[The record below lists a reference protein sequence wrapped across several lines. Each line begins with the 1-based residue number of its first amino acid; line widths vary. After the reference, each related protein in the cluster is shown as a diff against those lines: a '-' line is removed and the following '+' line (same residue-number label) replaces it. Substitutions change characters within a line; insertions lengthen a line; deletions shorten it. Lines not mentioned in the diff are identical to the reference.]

1 MKRFLTTLAA
11 GALLA
16 ATSVHAAAPKAV
28 SLDQL
33 LDMVRKAQSAESEAN
48 KQREAQFRQ
57 ARDQQAALLKSVQG
71 ELNALEAEGDRL
83 KVQFDANE
91 KELAVLEEQ
100 KNARVGNLGEMF
112 GVVRESA
119 GKAAAS
125 IGRSYVSA
133 QFPGREKFLEGMA
146 QSKALPK
153 LDDLKKLWLEMT
165 QEMTQQGK
173 VVRFNAPVVLG
184 NGSTEERE
192 VIRVGAFNLLS
203 NGEYLIYSGETKQI
217 TELGRQ
223 PAGRFLDSVAP
234 FTKLSSGYTDLY
246 VDPSRGPLLSV
257 VVQEPTFRERLDQG
271 GAVGWVIMVIL
282 ALGVLIVIYRTIT
295 LWLVGQKINAQVKSP
310 TPGNNPLGRIM
321 AVYQAN
327 KSADVENLELKLDE
341 AIMKEVPKLEA
352 GIGIL
357 KVFAALAPLLG
368 LLGTVTGMIEV
379 FQKITM
385 FGAGDPK
392 LMAGG
397 ISTALVTTVQGI
409 VTAIPLVFMHAV
421 LSSKSKGLIQVLEEQ
436 SVGLIA
442 QHAEAGKK

>member
-16 ATSVHAAAPKAV
+16 ATSAHAAAPKAV

-33 LDMVRKAQSAESEAN
+33 LDMVRKAQSAETEAN

-57 ARDQQAALLKSVQG
+57 ARDQQAALLKQVQG
-71 ELNALEAEGDRL
+71 ELNALESEGDRL
-83 KVQFDANE
+83 KGQFEANE
-91 KELAVLEEQ
+91 KDLAVLEEQ

-153 LDDLKKLWLEMT
+153 LEDLKKLWLEMT

-192 VIRVGAFNLLS
+192 VIRVGSFNLLS
-203 NGEYLIYSGETKQI
+203 QGEYLIYSGETKQI

-234 FTKLSSGYTDLY
+234 FVGTTSGYTELF
-246 VDPSRGPLLSV
+246 VDPSRGPLLTV
-257 VVQEPTFRERLDQG
+257 VVQEPTFGERLDQG
-271 GAVGWVIMVIL
+271 GTVGWVIMAIL
-282 ALGVLIVIYRTIT
+282 AIGTLLIIYRMIALT
-295 LWLVGQKINAQVKSP
+295 LVGSKINAQVKST

-321 AVYQAN
+321 SVYAAN

-352 GIGIL
+352 GIGII

-368 LLGTVTGMIEV
+368 LLGTVTGMIDV

-409 VTAIPLVFMHAV
+409 VTAIPFVFMHAV
-421 LSSKSKGLIQVLEEQ
+421 LSSKSKALVQVLEEQ

-442 QHAEAGKK
+442 QHNEK

>member
-1 MKRFLTTLAA
+1 MKRLLTTLAA

-16 ATSVHAAAPKAV
+16 ATGVHAAAPKAV

-33 LDMVRKAQSAESEAN
+33 LDMVRKAQAAESEAN

-57 ARDQQAALLKSVQG
+57 ARDQQAALLKQVQG

-83 KVQFDANE
+83 KGQFDANE

-125 IGRSYVSA
+125 ISRSYVSA

-153 LDDLKKLWLEMT
+153 LEDLKKLWLEMT

-173 VVRFNAPVVLG
+173 VVRFTAPVVLG

-192 VIRVGAFNLLS
+192 VVRVGSFNLLS

-223 PAGRFLDSVAP
+223 PAGRFLDTVAP
-234 FTKLSSGYTDLY
+234 FTSLSSGYSELF

-257 VVQEPTFRERLDQG
+257 VVQEPTFKERLDQG

-282 ALGVLIVIYRTIT
+282 VIGILIVIWRAIA
-295 LWLVGQKINAQVKSP
+295 LWSVGAKINSQVKNP

-321 AVYQAN
+321 AVYQSN
-327 KSADVENLELKLDE
+327 KSADIENLELKLDE
-341 AIMKEVPKLEA
+341 AIMKEVPKLETA
-352 GIGIL
+352 IGII

-409 VTAIPLVFMHAV
+409 VTAIPLVFMHSL
-421 LSSKSKGLIQVLEEQ
+421 LSSKSKALVQVLEEQ

>member
-1 MKRFLTTLAA
+1 MKRFLTILAA

-16 ATSVHAAAPKAV
+16 TTGAHAAAPKAV

-57 ARDQQAALLKSVQG
+57 ARDQQAALLKQVQG
-71 ELNALEAEGDRL
+71 ELNALEAEGERL
-83 KVQFDANE
+83 KAQFDANE

-112 GVVRESA
+112 GVVRERA
-119 GKAAAS
+119 GNAAAA
-125 IGRSYVSA
+125 INRSYVSA
-133 QFPGREKFLEGMA
+133 QFAGREKFLENMA

-153 LDDLKKLWLEMT
+153 IEDLRKLWLEMT
-165 QEMTQQGK
+165 NEMTQQGK
-173 VVRFNAPVVLG
+173 IVRFSAPVVLG

-192 VIRVGAFNLLS
+192 VVRVGAFNLLS

-217 TELGRQ
+217 TELARQ
-223 PAGRFLDSVAP
+223 PSGRFLDTVAP
-234 FTKLSSGYTDLY
+234 YLSTSSGYAPLF

-257 VVQEPTFRERLDQG
+257 VVQEPTFEERLDQG

-282 ALGVLIVIYRTIT
+282 VVGVLIVIWRAIA
-295 LWLVGQKINAQVKSP
+295 LWSVGAKINSQVKNP
-310 TPGNNPLGRIM
+310 NPGNNPLGRIM

-327 KSADVENLELKLDE
+327 KSSDIENLELKLDE
-341 AIMKEVPKLEA
+341 AIMKEVPKLET
-352 GIGIL
+352 GIGII

-409 VTAIPLVFMHAV
+409 VTAIPLVFMHSLLAAK
-421 LSSKSKGLIQVLEEQ
+421 SKSLVQVLEEQ

-442 QHAEAGKK
+442 QHNEK

>member
-16 ATSVHAAAPKAV
+16 ATSAHAAAPKAV

-33 LDMVRKAQSAESEAN
+33 LDMVRKAQSAETEAN

-57 ARDQQAALLKSVQG
+57 ARDQQAALLKQVQG
-71 ELNALEAEGDRL
+71 ELNALESEGDRL
-83 KVQFDANE
+83 KGQFEANE
-91 KELAVLEEQ
+91 KDLAVLEEQ

-153 LDDLKKLWLEMT
+153 LEDLKKLWLEMT

-173 VVRFNAPVVLG
+173 VVRFTAPVVLG

-192 VIRVGAFNLLS
+192 VIRVGSFNLLS
-203 NGEYLIYSGETKQI
+203 QGEYLIYSGETKQI

-234 FTKLSSGYTDLY
+234 FVNASSGFSALY
-246 VDPSRGPLLSV
+246 VDPSRGPLLTV
-257 VVQEPTFRERLDQG
+257 VVQEPTFKERLDQG
-271 GAVGWVIMVIL
+271 GAVGYVIMVIL
-282 ALGVLIVIYRTIT
+282 VIGLLIVIWRAAA
-295 LWLVGQKINAQVKSP
+295 LWSVGAKINAQVKNS

-321 AVYQAN
+321 SVYQAN
-327 KSADVENLELKLDE
+327 KSADIENLELKLDE
-341 AIMKEVPKLEA
+341 AIMKEVPKLET
-352 GIGIL
+352 GIGII

-409 VTAIPLVFMHAV
+409 VTAIPLVFLHSV
-421 LSSKSKGLIQVLEEQ
+421 LSAKSKSLVQVLEEQ
-436 SVGLIA
+436 SVGLVA
-442 QHAEAGKK
+442 QHNEK

>member
-1 MKRFLTTLAA
+1 MKRFLTILAA
-11 GALLA
+11 GALF
-16 ATSVHAAAPKAV
+16 ATTGVQAAAPKAV

-57 ARDQQAALLKSVQG
+57 ARDQQAALLRSVQG
-71 ELNALEAEGDRL
+71 ELAALEAEGERL
-83 KVQFDANE
+83 KGQFDANE

-112 GVVRESA
+112 GVVRERA
-119 GKAAAS
+119 GNAAAA
-125 IGRSYVSA
+125 INRSYVSA
-133 QFPGREKFLEGMA
+133 QFPGREKFLENMA

-153 LDDLKKLWLEMT
+153 IEDLRKLWLEMT
-165 QEMTQQGK
+165 NEMTQQGK
-173 VVRFNAPVVLG
+173 VVRFTAPVVLG

-192 VIRVGAFNLLS
+192 VVRVGAFNLLS

-217 TELGRQ
+217 TELARQ
-223 PAGRFLDSVAP
+223 PSGRFLDTVAP
-234 FTKLSSGYTDLY
+234 YLDTSSGYAPLF

-257 VVQEPTFRERLDQG
+257 VVQEPTLQERLNQG
-271 GAVGWVIMVIL
+271 GAVGYVIMVIL
-282 ALGVLIVIYRTIT
+282 VVGLLIV
-295 LWLVGQKINAQVKSP
+295 LWRAAALWSVGAKISAQVKNP

-341 AIMKEVPKLEA
+341 AIMKEVPKLET
-352 GIGIL
+352 GIGII

-409 VTAIPLVFMHAV
+409 VTAIPLVFLHSLLAAK
-421 LSSKSKGLIQVLEEQ
+421 SKSLVQVLEEQ
-436 SVGLIA
+436 SVGLVA
-442 QHAEAGKK
+442 QHNEK

>member
-1 MKRFLTTLAA
+1 MKRILTTLAA

-16 ATSVHAAAPKAV
+16 ATSAHAAAPKAV
-28 SLDQL
+28 NLDQL
-33 LDMVRKAQSAESEAN
+33 LEMVRKAQSAESEIN
-48 KQREAQFRQ
+48 KKREAEFRQ
-57 ARDQQAALLKSVQG
+57 ARDQQAALLKQVQN

-83 KVQFDANE
+83 KGQFDANE

-112 GVVRESA
+112 GVVRERA
-119 GKAAAS
+119 GNAAAT

-133 QFPGREKFLEGMA
+133 QFPGREKFLEEMA

-153 LDDLKKLWLEMT
+153 LEGLKQLWLELA

-173 VVRFNAPVVLG
+173 VVRFNTPVVLG

-203 NGEYLIYSGETKQI
+203 NGEYLIYSPETKQI
-217 TELGRQ
+217 TELARQ
-223 PAGRFLDSVAP
+223 PSSRFLDTVAP
-234 FTKLSSGYTDLY
+234 FAQLSSGFGELY
-246 VDPSRGPLLSV
+246 VDPSRGPLLTV
-257 VVQEPTFRERLDQG
+257 VVQEPTFSERLDQG
-271 GAVGWVIMVIL
+271 GTVGWVIMAIL
-282 ALGVLIVIYRTIT
+282 AIGTVLIIYRIIALT
-295 LWLVGQKINAQVKSP
+295 LVGNKIMAQTKSA

-321 AVYQAN
+321 SVYQAN

-352 GIGIL
+352 GIGII

-409 VTAIPLVFMHAV
+409 VTAIPFVFMHAV
-421 LSSKSKGLIQVLEEQ
+421 LSSKSKGLVQVLEEQ

-442 QHAEAGKK
+442 QHADK